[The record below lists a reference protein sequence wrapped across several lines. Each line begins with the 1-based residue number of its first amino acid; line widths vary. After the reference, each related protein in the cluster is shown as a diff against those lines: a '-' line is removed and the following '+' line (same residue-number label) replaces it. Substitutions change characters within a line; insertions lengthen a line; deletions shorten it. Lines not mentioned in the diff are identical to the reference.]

1 MISTFYETPFFTR
14 RITQLLDDETY
25 RGLQNDL
32 RENPVSGEVMQG
44 CGGLRKLRWEEPR
57 RGKGK
62 RGGLRII
69 YLHVPEARCI
79 YFVTVYGKDEQDDLS
94 ADQKRQLKAI
104 AEQTKDTLRKRQPK
118 GKG

>member
-1 MISTFYETPFFTR
+1 MIGTFYETPFFTR

-25 RGLQNDL
+25 RGLQNAL
-32 RENPVSGEVMQG
+32 RDNPAKGEVMQG
-44 CGGLRKLRWEEPR
+44 CGGIRKIRLEEPK

-69 YLHVPEARCI
+69 YLHVPEAGCI
-79 YFVTVYGKDEQDDLS
+79 YFVAVYGKDEQDDLT

-104 AEQTKDTLRKRQPK
+104 AEQTKDTLRKRRRK